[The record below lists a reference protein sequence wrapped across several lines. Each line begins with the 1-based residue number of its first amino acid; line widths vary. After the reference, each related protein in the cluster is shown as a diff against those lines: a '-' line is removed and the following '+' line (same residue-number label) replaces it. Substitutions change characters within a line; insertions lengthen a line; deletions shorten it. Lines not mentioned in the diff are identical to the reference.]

1 MDIKDSNEKA
11 KHQKPSKILGIVY
24 KGRPQRGE
32 EGDSDADKC
41 GQMGVWL
48 HADVGNSASH

>member
-11 KHQKPSKILGIVY
+11 KHQKPSRILGIVY

-32 EGDSDADKC
+32 EGGSDADKC
-41 GQMGVWL
+41 GQMGV
-48 HADVGNSASH
+48 